1 MSLASTSRGQVA
13 YIEEASFGVIPTVG
27 TPKDLRITGETFDY
41 AVTKEQSSEI
51 NSSRAVSSVVATGA
65 TASGALNA
73 EMQYA
78 EYDPL
83 IAATLQGSWA
93 AFGTNGVGATFTAD
107 ITATTI
113 TASVAPTGANAFTN
127 LKKGQWF
134 KVQSGGLNAGK
145 YLRVSKT
152 TAPTSTVIAL
162 DPNTPA
168 VVEAGVAGNTISTS
182 RLTNGV
188 AQKSYTIERKAL
200 DIGVYMAYRGMTPS
214 KMSLSIQSGAISTFS
229 IDFMGKDMVIN
240 SGATNLPGGGT
251 TTASQAYDIHS
262 GVSGATCQFWYGGAP
277 LANTYV
283 KSITLDYDN
292 ALRAQDAVCT
302 LGSVGVAAGQIV
314 CTLTLQIYFADAT
327 IYQDFLANAYP
338 EVVVSSISPVGNGY
352 VFTLPRANISS
363 IKTNM
368 AAKDQDMMLDATFTC
383 VRDAANAD
391 ASLRQVLFID
401 RVGVAVP

>member
-1 MSLASTSRGQVA
+1 MSLASTSRGQIA
-13 YIEEASFGVIPTVG
+13 YIEENVFGVIPGAG

-41 AVTKEQSSEI
+41 AVTKEMSSEI
-51 NSSRAVSSVVATGA
+51 NASRAVSSVVATGA
-65 TASGALNA
+65 TASGTLSA

-78 EYDPL
+78 EFDPL

-107 ITATTI
+107 FTATTI
-113 TASVAPTGANAFTN
+113 TASVAPTGANAFTT

-134 KVQSGGLNAGK
+134 KLQSGGLNSGK
-145 YLRVSKT
+145 FFRVSKT
-152 TAPTSTVIAL
+152 VAPTATVITL
-162 DPNTPA
+162 DANTPA
-168 VVEAGVAGNTISTS
+168 LVETAAAGNTISTS
-182 RLTNGV
+182 RLTNGTT
-188 AQKSYTIERKAL
+188 QKSFAIERKAL
-200 DIGVYMAYRGMTPS
+200 DIGVYMAYRGMTAS
-214 KMSLSIQSGAISTFS
+214 KLSLSIQSGAISTLS

-240 SGATNLPGGGT
+240 PTTTNLPGGGT
-251 TTASQAYDIHS
+251 TVASQAYDIHS

-277 LANTYV
+277 LAGTYV

-314 CTLTLQIYFADAT
+314 CTMQLQIYFADAS
-327 IYQDFLANAYP
+327 IYQDFLNNAYP

-352 VFTLPRANISS
+352 IFTLPKANISS
-363 IKTNM
+363 VKTNM
-368 AAKDQDMMLDATFTC
+368 AGKDQDMMLDTTFTC
-383 VRDAANAD
+383 VRDASNAD
-391 ASLRQVLFID
+391 ATLRHVLFID

>member
-13 YIEEASFGVIPTVG
+13 YIEEATFGVIPTLG
-27 TPKDLRITGETFDY
+27 TPKDLRVTGETFDY

-107 ITATTI
+107 FTATTI
-113 TASVAPTGANAFTN
+113 TASVAPTGANAFTT

-134 KVQSGGLNAGK
+134 KLQSGGLNSGK
-145 YLRVSKT
+145 YFRVSKT
-152 TAPTSTVIAL
+152 TAPTATVITL
-162 DPNTPA
+162 DANTPA
-168 VVEAGVAGNTISTS
+168 VVETGVAGNTISTS

-188 AQKSYTIERKAL
+188 TQKSYTIERKAL

-214 KMSLSIQSGAISTFS
+214 KFSLSIQSGAISTFS

-240 SGATNLPGGGT
+240 SSATNLPGGGT

-292 ALRAQDAVCT
+292 ALRSQDAVCT

-391 ASLRQVLFID
+391 ATLRQVLFID